1 MISRREGQLRVSI
14 SKIIIP
20 ERFRVDYGDMDAL
33 KDSLTKYQVIHPPV
47 LTRDHVL
54 VAGGRRLRAAT
65 ELGWE
70 DIEVNFTDEV
80 DPITL
85 REMELEENICRKDFS
100 WPEQCEAKRELHLLK
115 SVDAIKRGERWTL
128 EDTARTIGESLGNLN
143 QDIQLAEAV
152 RDDPELLRIENKTTA
167 FKRHKNKQIE
177 EAKAKLVEHIG
188 VIPVKFERAD
198 CLEFLPTLVDNSI
211 DLIITDPQWGI
222 DVDDSASFGSKV
234 EYIDTEKYM
243 KEVMSRAIP
252 ELFRVLKSGS
262 HMYMFFGIEHKDWLL
277 ATLSFA
283 GFETDYI
290 PGIWNKGSRGA
301 MNSPYRESNS
311 YECYF
316 HSWKG
321 SPNPLAKIV
330 ANSHTCPRP
339 TDAERIHTAQKPLAL
354 ITELLDNSCAPGAT
368 VLDCFAGSGVVL
380 KAAQK
385 SGCQGVGCEI
395 DKLTYAKALGYIMDV
410 KP

>member
-1 MISRREGQLRVSI
+1 MRVSL

-20 ERFRVDYGDMDAL
+20 ERFRVDYGDIEAL
-33 KDSLTKYQVIHPPV
+33 KASLSTYKVIHPPV
-47 LTRDHVL
+47 ITRDFVL
-54 VAGGRRLRAAT
+54 VVGGRRLRAAT

-80 DPITL
+80 DPVTL
-85 REMELEENICRKDFS
+85 RELELEENVCRKDFS
-100 WPEQCEAKRELHLLK
+100 WPELCEAKRELHLLK
-115 SVDAIKRGERWTL
+115 STDAIKKGERWTL
-128 EDTARTIGESLGNLN
+128 EDTARTIGESIGNLN
-143 QDIQLAEAV
+143 QDIQLAEGLL
-152 RDDPELLRIENKTTA
+152 DNPELRATENKTTA
-167 FKRHKNKQIE
+167 FKKLKKKQIE
-177 EAKAKLVEHIG
+177 QAKAKLVEHIG
-188 VIPVKFERAD
+188 VLPVRFERAD
-198 CLEFLPTLVDNSI
+198 CLDFLPTLEDNSV

-222 DVDDSASFGSKV
+222 DVDESASFGEKV
-234 EYIDTEKYM
+234 EYVDTEKSM
-243 KEVMSRAIP
+243 KDILYQILP
-252 ELFRVLKSGS
+252 QLFRVLKPGC

-277 ATLSFA
+277 ANLSFV

-311 YECYF
+311 FECYF

-330 ANSHTCPRP
+330 ANVHSHNRP
-339 TDAERIHTAQKPLAL
+339 TDAERIHTAQKPVSL
-354 ITELLDNSCAPGAT
+354 ITELLENSCALNAV

-380 KAAQK
+380 KSAYN
-385 SGCQGVGCEI
+385 SGRQGIGCEI
-395 DKLTYAKALGYIMDV
+395 DKLTYAKALGYIMEV